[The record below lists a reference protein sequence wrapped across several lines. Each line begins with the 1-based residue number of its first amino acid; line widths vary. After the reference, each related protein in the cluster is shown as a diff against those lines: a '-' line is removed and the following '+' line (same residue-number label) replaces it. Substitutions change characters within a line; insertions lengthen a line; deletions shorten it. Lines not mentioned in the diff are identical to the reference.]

1 MKNLVVFSATWCS
14 PCQQLKKKLQDVD
27 LGIPVSTVDI
37 DSDTAATAE
46 YNIRGVPTLL
56 LMQDTQVI
64 KRHTGS
70 MTVKQLQ
77 EFVA

>member
-1 MKNLVVFSATWCS
+1 MKNLVIFKAQWCN
-14 PCQQLKKKLQDVD
+14 PCKQLTKTIESID
-27 LGIPVSTVDI
+27 LGIPVNTVDI
-37 DSDTAATAE
+37 DTDTTATAE
-46 YNIRGVPTLL
+46 YNIRGVPTVL

-70 MTVKQLQ
+70 MSVKQLQ